1 MSSGYTSTSVY
12 ASPSSASSPTCGP
25 FPCAITSSCSS
36 AIGASAAHAVRTLVR
51 WFSAVSGSPRRSSAF
66 PPRATTTRTSA
77 LQRRDED
84 GLDRVHPVLGLV
96 EDERSIRLEH
106 LVGDLERLESVLV
119 EDLLADLRV
128 RAVERRQAVHELDV
142 RVARQRHRL
151 AVDLVGE
158 EQVDALGP
166 HGIGLA
172 HRD

>member
-1 MSSGYTSTSVY
+1 MTTWLPGTT
-12 ASPSSASSPTCGP
+12 G
-25 FPCAITSSCSS
+25 AIR
-36 AIGASAAHAVRTLVR
+36 SAASLTLVR

-66 PPRATTTRTSA
+66 PPSATTTRTSA

-96 EDERSIRLEH
+96 EDERCVGLEH
-106 LVGDLERLESVLV
+106 LVGDLERLEPVLV

-158 EQVDALGP
+158 EQV
-166 HGIGLA
+166 
-172 HRD
+172 